1 MGYPEK
7 IDLIDCISLFDE
19 IKKCKWKS
27 ELVDTFARYGIKDD
41 TKRTVETKGT
51 CKSGKSGDLYATF
64 ITVADNKKYKTHMQF
79 LVGQIDIITVNMVS
93 DDRYFSKYEVYNKTG
108 DGCRNRC
115 FKIPYD
121 VDEFKYVMDYFLRY
135 DENWLNRESETVIDT
150 AEQEDVLK
158 AQLDN
163 SVDEIDKE
171 IETKQLQGEE
181 REALI
186 KVRVNQSAF
195 RKLLMRRYTHCCLCD
210 VDDESL
216 LVPSDAGKKFF
227 YKGLSV
233 PCMCQMHR
241 RNHIIFLAPIL
252 FKKYKVPWQ
261 LCIIMAGIMLTD
273 WSLQYFGIK
282 ESTNSRRF
290 VTGLIGGFGLNT
302 LKLKIL

>member
-1 MGYPEK
+1 MGYQEK
-7 IDLIDCISLFDE
+7 IDLIDYISLFE
-19 IKKCKWKS
+19 EVKKCKWKS
-27 ELVDTFARYGIKDD
+27 ELVDTFSKYGIKDD
-41 TKRTVETKGT
+41 TERTGETDET
-51 CKSGKSGDLYATF
+51 YKSGKSKDLYAAF
-64 ITVADNKKYKTHMQF
+64 VTVTTDNKKYKTHIHFQSN
-79 LVGQIDIITVNMVS
+79 QISINTISLIS
-93 DDRYFSKYEVYNKTG
+93 DDRYFSKYKVRNKTS
-108 DGCRNRC
+108 DEYRNKC

-135 DENWLNRESETVIDT
+135 DENWLNRDIETVIDT

-216 LVPSDAGKKFF
+216 LVASHIKPWAKSSHEEKVDVNNGLLLCPNHDKLFDRGYISFDNGGHIVISDE
-227 YKGLSV
+227 LSKN
-233 PCMCQMHR
+233 CAISMNIKNDMQIELSNDNIKYMEY
-241 RNHIIFLAPIL
+241 HINN
-252 FKKYKVPWQ
+252 V
-261 LCIIMAGIMLTD
+261 
-273 WSLQYFGIK
+273 
-282 ESTNSRRF
+282 
-290 VTGLIGGFGLNT
+290 
-302 LKLKIL
+302 LK

>member
-7 IDLIDCISLFDE
+7 IDLIDYISLFEE

-41 TKRTVETKGT
+41 TERTGETDGT
-51 CKSGKSGDLYATF
+51 YKSGKSKDLYAAF
-64 ITVADNKKYKTHMQF
+64 VTVTTDNKKYKTHIHFQSN
-79 LVGQIDIITVNMVS
+79 QISINTISLIS
-93 DDRYFSKYEVYNKTG
+93 DDRYFSKYKVRNKTS
-108 DGCRNRC
+108 DEYRNRC

-135 DENWLNRESETVIDT
+135 DENWLNRECETVIDT

-216 LVPSDAGKKFF
+216 LAASHIKPWAKSNHAEKVDVNNGLLLCPNHDKLFDRGYISFDNGGHIVISDE
-227 YKGLSV
+227 LSENSAIS
-233 PCMCQMHR
+233 MNIKNDMQIELSNDNIKYMEYHR
-241 RNHIIFLAPIL
+241 NN
-252 FKKYKVPWQ
+252 V
-261 LCIIMAGIMLTD
+261 
-273 WSLQYFGIK
+273 
-282 ESTNSRRF
+282 
-290 VTGLIGGFGLNT
+290 
-302 LKLKIL
+302 LK

>member
-1 MGYPEK
+1 MGYQEK
-7 IDLIDCISLFDE
+7 IDLIDYISLFE
-19 IKKCKWKS
+19 EVKKCKWKS
-27 ELVDTFARYGIKDD
+27 ELVDTFSKYGIKDD
-41 TKRTVETKGT
+41 TERTGETDET
-51 CKSGKSGDLYATF
+51 YKSGKSKDLYAAF
-64 ITVADNKKYKTHMQF
+64 VTVTTDNKKYKTHIHFQSN
-79 LVGQIDIITVNMVS
+79 QISINTISLIS
-93 DDRYFSKYEVYNKTG
+93 DDRYFSKYKVRNKTS
-108 DGCRNRC
+108 DEYRNKC

-135 DENWLNRESETVIDT
+135 DENWLNRDIETVIDT

-216 LVPSDAGKKFF
+216 LVASHIKPWAKSSHEEKVDVNNGLLLCPNHDKLFDRGYISFDNGGHIVISDE
-227 YKGLSV
+227 LSKNCAISMNIKNDMQIELSNDNIKYV
-233 PCMCQMHR
+233 EY
-241 RNHIIFLAPIL
+241 HINN
-252 FKKYKVPWQ
+252 V
-261 LCIIMAGIMLTD
+261 
-273 WSLQYFGIK
+273 
-282 ESTNSRRF
+282 
-290 VTGLIGGFGLNT
+290 
-302 LKLKIL
+302 LK

>member
-1 MGYPEK
+1 MGYQEK
-7 IDLIDCISLFDE
+7 IDLIDYISLFEE

-41 TKRTVETKGT
+41 TERTGETDGT
-51 CKSGKSGDLYATF
+51 YKSGKSKDLYAAF
-64 ITVADNKKYKTHMQF
+64 VTVTTDNKKYKTHIHFQSN
-79 LVGQIDIITVNMVS
+79 QISINTISLIS
-93 DDRYFSKYEVYNKTG
+93 DDRYFSKYKVRNKTS
-108 DGCRNRC
+108 DEYRNRC

-216 LVPSDAGKKFF
+216 LAASHIKPWAKSSHAEKVDVNNGLLLCPNHDKLFDRGYISFDNGGHIVISDELSKNCAISMNIKKDMQIE
-227 YKGLSV
+227 LSNDNIKY
-233 PCMCQMHR
+233 MEYHR
-241 RNHIIFLAPIL
+241 NN
-252 FKKYKVPWQ
+252 V
-261 LCIIMAGIMLTD
+261 
-273 WSLQYFGIK
+273 
-282 ESTNSRRF
+282 
-290 VTGLIGGFGLNT
+290 
-302 LKLKIL
+302 LK

>member
-1 MGYPEK
+1 MGYQEK
-7 IDLIDCISLFDE
+7 IDLIDYISLFE
-19 IKKCKWKS
+19 EVKKCKWKA
-27 ELVDTFARYGIKDD
+27 ELVDTFSKYGIKDD
-41 TKRTVETKGT
+41 TERTGETDGT
-51 CKSGKSGDLYATF
+51 YKSGKSKDLYAAF
-64 ITVADNKKYKTHMQF
+64 VTVTTDNKKYKTHIHFQSN
-79 LVGQIDIITVNMVS
+79 QISINTISLIS
-93 DDRYFSKYEVYNKTG
+93 DDRYFSKYKVRNKTS
-108 DGCRNRC
+108 DEYRNRC

-171 IETKQLQGEE
+171 IEAKQLQGEE

-216 LVPSDAGKKFF
+216 LVASHIKPWAKSSHAEKVDVNNGLLLCPNHDKLFDRGYISFDNGGHIVISDE
-227 YKGLSV
+227 LSKN
-233 PCMCQMHR
+233 CAISMNIKNDMQIELSNDNIKHMEYHR
-241 RNHIIFLAPIL
+241 NN
-252 FKKYKVPWQ
+252 V
-261 LCIIMAGIMLTD
+261 
-273 WSLQYFGIK
+273 
-282 ESTNSRRF
+282 
-290 VTGLIGGFGLNT
+290 
-302 LKLKIL
+302 LK

>member
-7 IDLIDCISLFDE
+7 IDLIDYISLFEE

-27 ELVDTFARYGIKDD
+27 ELVDTFSKYGIKDD
-41 TKRTVETKGT
+41 TERTGETDGT
-51 CKSGKSGDLYATF
+51 YKSGKSKDLYAAF
-64 ITVADNKKYKTHMQF
+64 VTVTTDNKKYKTHIHFQSN
-79 LVGQIDIITVNMVS
+79 QISINTISLIS
-93 DDRYFSKYEVYNKTG
+93 DDRYFSKYKVRNKTG
-108 DGCRNRC
+108 DEYRNRC

-135 DENWLNRESETVIDT
+135 DENWLNRECETVIDT

-216 LVPSDAGKKFF
+216 LVASHIKPWAKSSHAEKVDVNNGLLLCPNHDKLFDRGYISFDNGGHIVISDE
-227 YKGLSV
+227 LSKN
-233 PCMCQMHR
+233 CAISMNIKNDMQIELSNDNIKYMEYHR
-241 RNHIIFLAPIL
+241 NN
-252 FKKYKVPWQ
+252 V
-261 LCIIMAGIMLTD
+261 
-273 WSLQYFGIK
+273 
-282 ESTNSRRF
+282 
-290 VTGLIGGFGLNT
+290 
-302 LKLKIL
+302 LK

>member
-1 MGYPEK
+1 MGYQEK
-7 IDLIDCISLFDE
+7 IDLIDYISLFE
-19 IKKCKWKS
+19 EVKKCKWKA
-27 ELVDTFARYGIKDD
+27 ELVDTFSKYGIKDD
-41 TKRTVETKGT
+41 TERTGETDGT
-51 CKSGKSGDLYATF
+51 YKSGKSKDLYAAF
-64 ITVADNKKYKTHMQF
+64 VTVTTDNKKYKTHIHFQSN
-79 LVGQIDIITVNMVS
+79 QISINTISLIS
-93 DDRYFSKYEVYNKTG
+93 DDRYFSKYKVRNKTS
-108 DGCRNRC
+108 DEYRNRC

-158 AQLDN
+158 AKLDN

-216 LVPSDAGKKFF
+216 LVASHIKPWAKSSHAEKVDVNNGLLLCPNHDKLFDRGYISFDNGGHIVISDE
-227 YKGLSV
+227 LSKN
-233 PCMCQMHR
+233 CAISMNIKNDMQIELSNDNIKYMEYHR
-241 RNHIIFLAPIL
+241 NN
-252 FKKYKVPWQ
+252 V
-261 LCIIMAGIMLTD
+261 
-273 WSLQYFGIK
+273 
-282 ESTNSRRF
+282 
-290 VTGLIGGFGLNT
+290 
-302 LKLKIL
+302 LK

>member
-7 IDLIDCISLFDE
+7 IDLIDYISLFEE

-41 TKRTVETKGT
+41 TERTGETDGT
-51 CKSGKSGDLYATF
+51 YKSGKSKDLYAAF
-64 ITVADNKKYKTHMQF
+64 VTVTTDNKKYKTHIHFQSN
-79 LVGQIDIITVNMVS
+79 QISINTISLIS
-93 DDRYFSKYEVYNKTG
+93 DDRYFSKYKVRNKTS
-108 DGCRNRC
+108 DEYRNRC

-216 LVPSDAGKKFF
+216 LVASHIKPWAKSSHAEKVDVNN
-227 YKGLSV
+227 GLLL
-233 PCMCQMHR
+233 C
-241 RNHIIFLAPIL
+241 RNHDKL
-252 FKKYKVPWQ
+252 FDRGYISFDNGGHIVISDELSKNCAISMNIKNDMQIELSNDNIKYMEYHRNNV
-261 LCIIMAGIMLTD
+261 
-273 WSLQYFGIK
+273 
-282 ESTNSRRF
+282 
-290 VTGLIGGFGLNT
+290 
-302 LKLKIL
+302 LK

>member
-1 MGYPEK
+1 MGYQEK
-7 IDLIDCISLFDE
+7 IDLIDYISLFEE

-41 TKRTVETKGT
+41 TERTGETDGT
-51 CKSGKSGDLYATF
+51 YKSGKSKDLYAAF
-64 ITVADNKKYKTHMQF
+64 VTVTTDNKKYKTHIHFQSN
-79 LVGQIDIITVNMVS
+79 QISINTISLIS
-93 DDRYFSKYEVYNKTG
+93 DDRYFSKYKVRNKTS
-108 DGCRNRC
+108 DEYRNRC

-216 LVPSDAGKKFF
+216 LAASHIKPWAKGSHAEKVDVNNGLLLCPNHDKLFDRGYISFDNGGHIVISDELSKNCAISMNIKKDMQIE
-227 YKGLSV
+227 LSNDNIKY
-233 PCMCQMHR
+233 MEYHR
-241 RNHIIFLAPIL
+241 NN
-252 FKKYKVPWQ
+252 V
-261 LCIIMAGIMLTD
+261 
-273 WSLQYFGIK
+273 
-282 ESTNSRRF
+282 
-290 VTGLIGGFGLNT
+290 
-302 LKLKIL
+302 LK

>member
-7 IDLIDCISLFDE
+7 IDLIDYISLFE
-19 IKKCKWKS
+19 EVKKCKWKS
-27 ELVDTFARYGIKDD
+27 ELVDTFSKYGIKDD
-41 TKRTVETKGT
+41 TERTGETDGT
-51 CKSGKSGDLYATF
+51 YKSGKSKDLYAAF
-64 ITVADNKKYKTHMQF
+64 VTVTTDNKKYKTHIHFQSN
-79 LVGQIDIITVNMVS
+79 QISINTISLIS
-93 DDRYFSKYEVYNKTG
+93 DDRYFSKYKVRNKTS
-108 DGCRNRC
+108 DEYRNKC

-135 DENWLNRESETVIDT
+135 DENWLNRDIETVIDT

-216 LVPSDAGKKFF
+216 LVASHIKPWAKSSHAEKVDVNNGLLLCPNHDKLFDRGYISFDNGGHIVISDE
-227 YKGLSV
+227 LSKN
-233 PCMCQMHR
+233 CAISMNIKNDMQIELSNDNIKYMEYHR
-241 RNHIIFLAPIL
+241 NN
-252 FKKYKVPWQ
+252 V
-261 LCIIMAGIMLTD
+261 
-273 WSLQYFGIK
+273 
-282 ESTNSRRF
+282 
-290 VTGLIGGFGLNT
+290 
-302 LKLKIL
+302 LK

>member
-1 MGYPEK
+1 MGYQEK
-7 IDLIDCISLFDE
+7 IDLIDYISLFE
-19 IKKCKWKS
+19 EVKKCKWKS
-27 ELVDTFARYGIKDD
+27 ELVDTFSKYGIKDD
-41 TKRTVETKGT
+41 TERTGETDET
-51 CKSGKSGDLYATF
+51 YKSGKSKDLYAAF
-64 ITVADNKKYKTHMQF
+64 VTVTTDNKKYKTHIHFQSN
-79 LVGQIDIITVNMVS
+79 QISINTISLIS
-93 DDRYFSKYEVYNKTG
+93 DDRYFSKYKVRNKTS
-108 DGCRNRC
+108 DEYRNKC

-135 DENWLNRESETVIDT
+135 DENWLNRDIETVIDT

-216 LVPSDAGKKFF
+216 LVASHIKPWAKSSHEEKVDVNNGLLLCPNHDKLFDRGYISFDNGGHIVISDE
-227 YKGLSV
+227 LSKN
-233 PCMCQMHR
+233 CAISMNIKNDMQIELSNDNIKYMEYHR
-241 RNHIIFLAPIL
+241 NN
-252 FKKYKVPWQ
+252 V
-261 LCIIMAGIMLTD
+261 
-273 WSLQYFGIK
+273 
-282 ESTNSRRF
+282 
-290 VTGLIGGFGLNT
+290 
-302 LKLKIL
+302 LK

>member
-1 MGYPEK
+1 MGYQEK
-7 IDLIDCISLFDE
+7 IDLIDYISLFEE

-41 TKRTVETKGT
+41 TERTGETDGT
-51 CKSGKSGDLYATF
+51 YKSGKSKDLYAAF
-64 ITVADNKKYKTHMQF
+64 VTVTTDNKKYKTHIHFQSN
-79 LVGQIDIITVNMVS
+79 QISINTISLIS
-93 DDRYFSKYEVYNKTG
+93 DDRYFSKYKVRNKTS
-108 DGCRNRC
+108 DEYRNRC

-216 LVPSDAGKKFF
+216 LVASHIKPWAKSSHAEKVDVNNGLLLCPNHDKLFDRGYISFDNGGHIVISDE
-227 YKGLSV
+227 LSKN
-233 PCMCQMHR
+233 CAISMNIKNDMQIELSNDNIKYMEYHR
-241 RNHIIFLAPIL
+241 NN
-252 FKKYKVPWQ
+252 V
-261 LCIIMAGIMLTD
+261 
-273 WSLQYFGIK
+273 
-282 ESTNSRRF
+282 
-290 VTGLIGGFGLNT
+290 
-302 LKLKIL
+302 LK

>member
-7 IDLIDCISLFDE
+7 IDLIDYISLFE
-19 IKKCKWKS
+19 EVKKCKWKS
-27 ELVDTFARYGIKDD
+27 ELVDTFSKYGIKDD
-41 TKRTVETKGT
+41 TERTGETDRT
-51 CKSGKSGDLYATF
+51 YKSRKSKDLYAAF
-64 ITVADNKKYKTHMQF
+64 VTVTTDNKKYKTHIHFQSN
-79 LVGQIDIITVNMVS
+79 QISINTISLIS
-93 DDRYFSKYEVYNKTG
+93 DDRYFSKYKVRNKTS
-108 DGCRNRC
+108 DEYRNRC

-135 DENWLNRESETVIDT
+135 DGNWLNREIETVIDT

-158 AQLDN
+158 VQLDN

-216 LVPSDAGKKFF
+216 LVASHIKPWAKSNHAEKVDVNNGLLLCPNHDKLFDRGYISFDNGGHIVISDE
-227 YKGLSV
+227 LSENSAIS
-233 PCMCQMHR
+233 MNIKNDMQIELSNDNIKYMEYHR
-241 RNHIIFLAPIL
+241 NN
-252 FKKYKVPWQ
+252 V
-261 LCIIMAGIMLTD
+261 
-273 WSLQYFGIK
+273 
-282 ESTNSRRF
+282 
-290 VTGLIGGFGLNT
+290 
-302 LKLKIL
+302 LK

>member
-1 MGYPEK
+1 MGYQEK
-7 IDLIDCISLFDE
+7 IDLIDYISLFE
-19 IKKCKWKS
+19 EVKKCKWKS
-27 ELVDTFARYGIKDD
+27 ELVDTFSKYGIKDD
-41 TKRTVETKGT
+41 TERTGETDGT
-51 CKSGKSGDLYATF
+51 YKSGKSKDLYAAF
-64 ITVADNKKYKTHMQF
+64 VTVTTDNKKYKTHIHFQSN
-79 LVGQIDIITVNMVS
+79 QISINTISLIS
-93 DDRYFSKYEVYNKTG
+93 DDRYFSKYKVRNKTS
-108 DGCRNRC
+108 DEYRNRC

-135 DENWLNRESETVIDT
+135 DENWFNREIETVIDT

-216 LVPSDAGKKFF
+216 LVASHIKPWAKSSHEEKVDVNNGLLLCPNHDKLFDRGYISFDNGGHIVISDE
-227 YKGLSV
+227 LSKN
-233 PCMCQMHR
+233 CAISMNIKNDMQIELSNDNIKYMEY
-241 RNHIIFLAPIL
+241 HINN
-252 FKKYKVPWQ
+252 V
-261 LCIIMAGIMLTD
+261 
-273 WSLQYFGIK
+273 
-282 ESTNSRRF
+282 
-290 VTGLIGGFGLNT
+290 
-302 LKLKIL
+302 LK

>member
-7 IDLIDCISLFDE
+7 IDLIDYISLFE
-19 IKKCKWKS
+19 EVKKCKWKS
-27 ELVDTFARYGIKDD
+27 ELVDTFSKYGIKDD
-41 TKRTVETKGT
+41 TERTGETDGT
-51 CKSGKSGDLYATF
+51 YKSGKSKDLYAAF
-64 ITVADNKKYKTHMQF
+64 VTVTTDNKKYKTHIHFQSN
-79 LVGQIDIITVNMVS
+79 QISINTISLIS
-93 DDRYFSKYEVYNKTG
+93 DDRYFSKYKVRNKTS
-108 DGCRNRC
+108 DEYRNKC

-135 DENWLNRESETVIDT
+135 DENWLNRGIETVIDT
-150 AEQEDVLK
+150 AEQEAVLK

-216 LVPSDAGKKFF
+216 LVASHIKPWAKSSHAEKVDVNN
-227 YKGLSV
+227 GLLLCPNHDKLFDRGYISFD
-233 PCMCQMHR
+233 
-241 RNHIIFLAPIL
+241 NGGHIIISDELSKNCAISMNIKNDMQIEL
-252 FKKYKVPWQ
+252 SNDNIKYMEYHRNNV
-261 LCIIMAGIMLTD
+261 
-273 WSLQYFGIK
+273 
-282 ESTNSRRF
+282 
-290 VTGLIGGFGLNT
+290 
-302 LKLKIL
+302 LK

>member
-1 MGYPEK
+1 MGYQEK
-7 IDLIDCISLFDE
+7 IDLIDYISLFEE
-19 IKKCKWKS
+19 IKKCRWKS
-27 ELVDTFARYGIKDD
+27 ELVDTFSKYGIKDD
-41 TKRTVETKGT
+41 TERTGETDGT
-51 CKSGKSGDLYATF
+51 YKSGKSKDLYAAF
-64 ITVADNKKYKTHMQF
+64 VTVTTDNKKYKTHIHFQSN
-79 LVGQIDIITVNMVS
+79 QISINTISLIS
-93 DDRYFSKYEVYNKTG
+93 DDRYFSKYKVRNKTS
-108 DGCRNRC
+108 DEYRNRC

-135 DENWLNRESETVIDT
+135 DENWLNRECETVIDT

-216 LVPSDAGKKFF
+216 LVASHIKPWAKSSHAEKVDVNNGLLCPNHDKLFDRGYISFDNGGHIVISDE
-227 YKGLSV
+227 LSKN
-233 PCMCQMHR
+233 CAISMNIKNDMQIELSNDNIKYMEYHR
-241 RNHIIFLAPIL
+241 NN
-252 FKKYKVPWQ
+252 V
-261 LCIIMAGIMLTD
+261 
-273 WSLQYFGIK
+273 
-282 ESTNSRRF
+282 
-290 VTGLIGGFGLNT
+290 
-302 LKLKIL
+302 LK

>member
-1 MGYPEK
+1 MGYSEK
-7 IDLIDCISLFDE
+7 IDLIDYISLFEE
-19 IKKCKWKS
+19 IKKCRWKS
-27 ELVDTFARYGIKDD
+27 ELVDTFSKYGIKDD
-41 TKRTVETKGT
+41 TERTGETDRT
-51 CKSGKSGDLYATF
+51 YKSGKSKDLYAAF
-64 ITVADNKKYKTHMQF
+64 VTVTTDNKKYKTHIHFQSN
-79 LVGQIDIITVNMVS
+79 QISINTISLIS
-93 DDRYFSKYEVYNKTG
+93 DDRYFSKYKVRNKTS
-108 DGCRNRC
+108 DEYRNRC

-135 DENWLNRESETVIDT
+135 DENWLNRECETVIDT

-216 LVPSDAGKKFF
+216 LVASHIKPWAKSNHAEKVDVNNGLLLCPNHDKLFDRGYISFDNGGHIVISDE
-227 YKGLSV
+227 LSKN
-233 PCMCQMHR
+233 CAISMNIKNDMQIELSNDNIKYMEYHR
-241 RNHIIFLAPIL
+241 NN
-252 FKKYKVPWQ
+252 V
-261 LCIIMAGIMLTD
+261 
-273 WSLQYFGIK
+273 
-282 ESTNSRRF
+282 
-290 VTGLIGGFGLNT
+290 
-302 LKLKIL
+302 LK

>member
-1 MGYPEK
+1 MGYQEK
-7 IDLIDCISLFDE
+7 IDLIDYISLFE
-19 IKKCKWKS
+19 EVKKCKWKS
-27 ELVDTFARYGIKDD
+27 ELVDTFSKYGIKDD
-41 TKRTVETKGT
+41 TERTGETDGT
-51 CKSGKSGDLYATF
+51 YKSGKSKDLYAAF
-64 ITVADNKKYKTHMQF
+64 VTVTTDNKKYKTHIHFQSN
-79 LVGQIDIITVNMVS
+79 QISINTISLIS
-93 DDRYFSKYEVYNKTG
+93 DDRYFSKYKVRNKTS
-108 DGCRNRC
+108 DEYRNKC

-135 DENWLNRESETVIDT
+135 DENWLNRDIETVIDT

-216 LVPSDAGKKFF
+216 LVASHIKPWAKSSHAEKVDVNNGLLLCPNHDKLFDRGYISFDNGGHIVISDE
-227 YKGLSV
+227 LSKN
-233 PCMCQMHR
+233 CAISMNIKNDMQIELSNDNIKYMEYHR
-241 RNHIIFLAPIL
+241 NN
-252 FKKYKVPWQ
+252 V
-261 LCIIMAGIMLTD
+261 
-273 WSLQYFGIK
+273 
-282 ESTNSRRF
+282 
-290 VTGLIGGFGLNT
+290 
-302 LKLKIL
+302 LK

>member
-1 MGYPEK
+1 MGYQEK
-7 IDLIDCISLFDE
+7 IDLIDYISLFE
-19 IKKCKWKS
+19 EVKKCKWRA
-27 ELVDTFARYGIKDD
+27 ELVDTFSKYGIKDD
-41 TKRTVETKGT
+41 TERTGETDGT
-51 CKSGKSGDLYATF
+51 YKSGKSKDLYAAF
-64 ITVADNKKYKTHMQF
+64 VTVTTDNKKYKTHIHFQSN
-79 LVGQIDIITVNMVS
+79 QISINTISLIS
-93 DDRYFSKYEVYNKTG
+93 DDRYFSKYKVRNKTS
-108 DGCRNRC
+108 DEYRNRC

-171 IETKQLQGEE
+171 IEAKQLQGEE

-216 LVPSDAGKKFF
+216 LVASHIKPWAKSSHAEKVDVNNGLLLCPNHDKLFDRGYISFDNGGHIVISDE
-227 YKGLSV
+227 LSKN
-233 PCMCQMHR
+233 CAISMNIKNDMQIELSNDNIKYMEYHR
-241 RNHIIFLAPIL
+241 NN
-252 FKKYKVPWQ
+252 V
-261 LCIIMAGIMLTD
+261 
-273 WSLQYFGIK
+273 
-282 ESTNSRRF
+282 
-290 VTGLIGGFGLNT
+290 
-302 LKLKIL
+302 LK

>member
-7 IDLIDCISLFDE
+7 IDLIDYISLFEE

-27 ELVDTFARYGIKDD
+27 ELVDTFSKYGIKDD
-41 TKRTVETKGT
+41 TERTGETDGT
-51 CKSGKSGDLYATF
+51 YKSGKSKDLYAAF
-64 ITVADNKKYKTHMQF
+64 VTVTTDNKKYKTHIHFQSN
-79 LVGQIDIITVNMVS
+79 QISINTISLIS
-93 DDRYFSKYEVYNKTG
+93 DDRYFSKYKVRNKTS
-108 DGCRNRC
+108 DEYRNKC

-135 DENWLNRESETVIDT
+135 DENWLNREIETVIDT

-158 AQLDN
+158 AKLDN

-216 LVPSDAGKKFF
+216 LVASHIKPWAKSSHAEKVDVNNGLLLCPNHDKLFDRGYISFDNGGHIVISDE
-227 YKGLSV
+227 LSKN
-233 PCMCQMHR
+233 CAISMNIKNDMQIELSNDNIKYMEYHR
-241 RNHIIFLAPIL
+241 NN
-252 FKKYKVPWQ
+252 V
-261 LCIIMAGIMLTD
+261 
-273 WSLQYFGIK
+273 
-282 ESTNSRRF
+282 
-290 VTGLIGGFGLNT
+290 
-302 LKLKIL
+302 LK

>member
-1 MGYPEK
+1 MGYQEK
-7 IDLIDCISLFDE
+7 IDLIDYISLFE
-19 IKKCKWKS
+19 EVKKCKWKA
-27 ELVDTFARYGIKDD
+27 ELVDTFSKYGIKDD
-41 TKRTVETKGT
+41 TERTGETDGT
-51 CKSGKSGDLYATF
+51 YKSRKSKDLYAAF
-64 ITVADNKKYKTHMQF
+64 VTVTTDNKKYKTHIHFQSN
-79 LVGQIDIITVNMVS
+79 QISINTISLIS
-93 DDRYFSKYEVYNKTG
+93 DDRYFSKYKVRNKTS
-108 DGCRNRC
+108 DEYRNRC

-171 IETKQLQGEE
+171 IEAKQLQGEE

-216 LVPSDAGKKFF
+216 LVASHIKPWAKSSHAEKVDVNNGLLLCPNHDKLFDRGYISFDNGGHIVISDE
-227 YKGLSV
+227 LSKN
-233 PCMCQMHR
+233 CAISMNIKNDMQIELSNDNIKYMEYHR
-241 RNHIIFLAPIL
+241 NN
-252 FKKYKVPWQ
+252 V
-261 LCIIMAGIMLTD
+261 
-273 WSLQYFGIK
+273 
-282 ESTNSRRF
+282 
-290 VTGLIGGFGLNT
+290 
-302 LKLKIL
+302 LK

>member
-1 MGYPEK
+1 M
-7 IDLIDCISLFDE
+7 
-19 IKKCKWKS
+19 
-27 ELVDTFARYGIKDD
+27 
-41 TKRTVETKGT
+41 
-51 CKSGKSGDLYATF
+51 
-64 ITVADNKKYKTHMQF
+64 HF
-79 LVGQIDIITVNMVS
+79 LVGQINVNTVNMVS

-135 DENWLNRESETVIDT
+135 DENWLNREIETVIDT

-216 LVPSDAGKKFF
+216 LVASHIKPWAKSSHAEKVDVNNGLLLCPNHDKLFDRGYISFDNGGHIVISDE
-227 YKGLSV
+227 LSKN
-233 PCMCQMHR
+233 CAISMNIKMICRLNYQM
-241 RNHIIFLAPIL
+241 II
-252 FKKYKVPWQ
+252 
-261 LCIIMAGIMLTD
+261 
-273 WSLQYFGIK
+273 
-282 ESTNSRRF
+282 
-290 VTGLIGGFGLNT
+290 
-302 LKLKIL
+302 

>member
-1 MGYPEK
+1 MGYSEK
-7 IDLIDCISLFDE
+7 IDLIDYISLFEE

-27 ELVDTFARYGIKDD
+27 ELVDTFSKYGIKDD
-41 TKRTVETKGT
+41 TERTGETDRT
-51 CKSGKSGDLYATF
+51 YKSGKSKDLYAAF
-64 ITVADNKKYKTHMQF
+64 VTVTTDNKKYKTHIHFQSN
-79 LVGQIDIITVNMVS
+79 QISINTISLIS
-93 DDRYFSKYEVYNKTG
+93 DDRYFSKYKVRNKTS
-108 DGCRNRC
+108 DEYRNRC

-135 DENWLNRESETVIDT
+135 DENWLNREIETVIDT

-163 SVDEIDKE
+163 SVDDIDKE

-216 LVPSDAGKKFF
+216 LVASHIKPWAKSNHAEKVDVNNGLLLCPNHDKLFDRGYISFDNGGHIVISDE
-227 YKGLSV
+227 LSENSAIS
-233 PCMCQMHR
+233 MNIKNDMQIELSNDNIKYMEYHR
-241 RNHIIFLAPIL
+241 NN
-252 FKKYKVPWQ
+252 V
-261 LCIIMAGIMLTD
+261 
-273 WSLQYFGIK
+273 
-282 ESTNSRRF
+282 
-290 VTGLIGGFGLNT
+290 
-302 LKLKIL
+302 LK

>member
-7 IDLIDCISLFDE
+7 IDLIDYISLFE
-19 IKKCKWKS
+19 EVKKCKWKS

-41 TKRTVETKGT
+41 TERTGETDKT
-51 CKSGKSGDLYATF
+51 YKSGKSKDLYAAF
-64 ITVADNKKYKTHMQF
+64 VTVTTDNKKYKTHIHFQSN
-79 LVGQIDIITVNMVS
+79 QISINTISMIS
-93 DDRYFSKYEVYNKTG
+93 DDRYFSKYKVRNKTS
-108 DGCRNRC
+108 DEYRNRC

-135 DENWLNRESETVIDT
+135 DENWLNRGIETVIDT

-216 LVPSDAGKKFF
+216 LVASHIKPWAKSSHAEKVDVNNGLLLCPNHDKLFDRGYISFDNGGHIVISDE
-227 YKGLSV
+227 LSKN
-233 PCMCQMHR
+233 CAISMNIKNDMQIELSNDNIKYMEYHR
-241 RNHIIFLAPIL
+241 NN
-252 FKKYKVPWQ
+252 V
-261 LCIIMAGIMLTD
+261 
-273 WSLQYFGIK
+273 
-282 ESTNSRRF
+282 
-290 VTGLIGGFGLNT
+290 
-302 LKLKIL
+302 LK

>member
-1 MGYPEK
+1 MGYQEK
-7 IDLIDCISLFDE
+7 IDLIDYISLFE
-19 IKKCKWKS
+19 EVKKCKWKS
-27 ELVDTFARYGIKDD
+27 ELVDTFSKYGIKDD
-41 TKRTVETKGT
+41 TERTGETDET
-51 CKSGKSGDLYATF
+51 YKSGKSKDLYAAF
-64 ITVADNKKYKTHMQF
+64 VTVTTDNKKYKTHIHFQSN
-79 LVGQIDIITVNMVS
+79 QISINTISLIS
-93 DDRYFSKYEVYNKTG
+93 DDRYFSKYKVRNKTS
-108 DGCRNRC
+108 DEYRNRC

-135 DENWLNRESETVIDT
+135 DENWLNRETETVIET

-216 LVPSDAGKKFF
+216 LVASHIKPWAKSSHAEKVDVNNGLLLCPNHDKLFDRGYISFDNGGHIVISDE
-227 YKGLSV
+227 LSKN
-233 PCMCQMHR
+233 CAISMNIKNDMQIELSNDNIKYMEYHR
-241 RNHIIFLAPIL
+241 NN
-252 FKKYKVPWQ
+252 V
-261 LCIIMAGIMLTD
+261 
-273 WSLQYFGIK
+273 
-282 ESTNSRRF
+282 
-290 VTGLIGGFGLNT
+290 
-302 LKLKIL
+302 LK

>member
-1 MGYPEK
+1 MGYQEK
-7 IDLIDCISLFDE
+7 IDLIDYISLFE
-19 IKKCKWKS
+19 EVKKCKWKA
-27 ELVDTFARYGIKDD
+27 ELVDTFSKYGIKDD
-41 TKRTVETKGT
+41 TERTGETDGT
-51 CKSGKSGDLYATF
+51 YKSGKSKDLYAAF
-64 ITVADNKKYKTHMQF
+64 VTVTTDNKKYKTHIHFQSN
-79 LVGQIDIITVNMVS
+79 QISINTISLIS
-93 DDRYFSKYEVYNKTG
+93 DDRYFSKYKVRNKTS
-108 DGCRNRC
+108 DEYRNRC

-171 IETKQLQGEE
+171 IEAKQLQGEE

-216 LVPSDAGKKFF
+216 LVASHIKPWAKSSHAEKVDVNNGLLLCPNHDKLFDRGYISFDNGGHIVISDE
-227 YKGLSV
+227 LSKN
-233 PCMCQMHR
+233 CAISMNIKNDMQIELS
-241 RNHIIFLAPIL
+241 NDNI
-252 FKKYKVPWQ
+252 KY
-261 LCIIMAGIMLTD
+261 
-273 WSLQYFGIK
+273 SLN
-282 ESTNSRRF
+282 E
-290 VTGLIGGFGLNT
+290 
-302 LKLKIL
+302 KLKPN

>member
-7 IDLIDCISLFDE
+7 IDLIDYISLFE
-19 IKKCKWKS
+19 EVKKCKWKS

-41 TKRTVETKGT
+41 TERTGETDKT
-51 CKSGKSGDLYATF
+51 YKSGKSKDLYAAF
-64 ITVADNKKYKTHMQF
+64 VTVTTDNKKYKTHIHFQSN
-79 LVGQIDIITVNMVS
+79 QISINTISLIS
-93 DDRYFSKYEVYNKTG
+93 DDRYFSKYKVRNKTS
-108 DGCRNRC
+108 DEYRNKC

-135 DENWLNRESETVIDT
+135 DENWLNRGIETVIDT

-216 LVPSDAGKKFF
+216 LVASHIKPWAKSSHAEKVDVNNGLLLCPNHDKLFDRGYISFDNGGHIVISDE
-227 YKGLSV
+227 LSKN
-233 PCMCQMHR
+233 CAISMNIKNDMQIELSNDNIKYMEYHR
-241 RNHIIFLAPIL
+241 NN
-252 FKKYKVPWQ
+252 V
-261 LCIIMAGIMLTD
+261 
-273 WSLQYFGIK
+273 
-282 ESTNSRRF
+282 
-290 VTGLIGGFGLNT
+290 
-302 LKLKIL
+302 LK